1 MKQSDA
7 IRIHNEAVALAQKAT
22 QEHHEEYE
30 EHGEWGAC
38 GFAWVKITPATQSFA
53 RQLKKAGIVDK
64 TAWNG
69 GDDIWNPSGHATQN
83 ISSKEEGAVAYARH
97 LEANGVKCY
106 AQSRLD

>member
-1 MKQSDA
+1 VAGWQVSAK
-7 IRIHNEAVALAQKAT
+7 RIPLSVPLAQKAT
-22 QEHHEEYE
+22 KEHQE
-30 EHGEWGAC
+30 EHGEWDAC

-53 RQLKKAGIVDK
+53 RQLKKAGIVDN

-69 GDDIWNPSGHATQN
+69 GYDIWNPSGHATQN